1 MHRLRLVVAYVLC
14 ASIWGTTWFAIRR
27 CIGQGGFPTFTA
39 AALRFALATAVLAA
53 AYAAGRGRPGPR
65 SLRQLAALAGCGVLC
80 ALGYALVYLGEQS
93 ISGGLAAV
101 IYGTFPLCTALAAAV
116 GRVERVRPAA
126 VVGALVAAAGIV
138 VLFADRLDVSR
149 AQGVAVLVVLAS
161 VLVSALYT
169 TLMKRAAAGVHPL
182 ASTGVFLG
190 TTALVLG
197 ALAMAVD
204 GTKIPWP
211 PPVVPTAALVYL
223 AIGGSVVVFMAYFY
237 LLDRVSLMTVST
249 LVVIEPIIAL
259 AVDAAFEHGVT
270 LVARSYAGIAI
281 AGVGVAV
288 SILGTPSRKR
298 APEPLA
304 PEAASSTS
312 SSGRLGAREVA

>member
-27 CIGQGGFPTFTA
+27 CIGAGGYPTFTA

-53 AYAAGRGRPGPR
+53 IYAAGRGRPGPR
-65 SLRQLAALAGCGVLC
+65 SVRQLAALAGCGVLC
-80 ALGYALVYLGEQS
+80 AIGYALVYLGEES

-101 IYGTFPLCTALAAAV
+101 LYGTFPLCTALFATV
-116 GRVERVRPAA
+116 GGVEKVRPAA
-126 VVGALVAAAGIV
+126 VVGALLAMAGIV
-138 VLFADRLDVSR
+138 VIFADRLDVSR
-149 AQGVAVLVVLAS
+149 SQGVAVLVVLGS

-197 ALAMAVD
+197 AVGLAVD
-204 GTKIPWP
+204 RKPIPWP

-223 AIGGSVVVFMAYFY
+223 AIAGSVVVFVAYFY
-237 LLDRVSLMTVST
+237 VLDRVSLMTVST
-249 LVVIEPIIAL
+249 LVVIEPVIAL

-270 LVARSYAGIAI
+270 LVARSYAGIVL
-281 AGVGVAV
+281 AGVGVTV
-288 SILGTPSRKR
+288 SVLRMPSRER
-298 APEPLA
+298 APQPSA
-304 PEAASSTS
+304 PGAAS
-312 SSGRLGAREVA
+312 

>member
-27 CIGQGGFPTFTA
+27 CVGEGGYPTFTA

-53 AYAAGRGRPGPR
+53 IYAAAGGRPGPR

-80 ALGYALVYLGEQS
+80 AIGYALVYLGEES

-101 IYGTFPLCTALAAAV
+101 LYGTFPLCAALFATV
-116 GRVERVRPAA
+116 GRIEKVRPAA
-126 VVGALVAAAGIV
+126 IVGALLAVAGIV
-138 VLFADRLDVSR
+138 VIFADRLDVSR
-149 AQGVAVLVVLAS
+149 AQGVAVLVVLGS
-161 VLVSALYT
+161 VLVSAPYT

-197 ALAMAVD
+197 ALALAVD
-204 GTKIPWP
+204 TKPIPWP

-223 AIGGSVVVFMAYFY
+223 AIAGSVVVFMAYFY

-249 LVVIEPIIAL
+249 LVVIEPVIAL
-259 AVDAAFEHGVT
+259 AVDAAFEHGVM

-288 SILGTPSRKR
+288 SVLRLPARER
-298 APEPLA
+298 APEPSA
-304 PEAASSTS
+304 QGSAS
-312 SSGRLGAREVA
+312 

>member
-27 CIGQGGFPTFTA
+27 CIGEGGYPTFTA

-53 AYAAGRGRPGPR
+53 MYAAGRGRPGPR
-65 SLRQLAALAGCGVLC
+65 SVRQLAALAGCGVLC
-80 ALGYALVYLGEQS
+80 AIGYALVYLGEES

-101 IYGTFPLCTALAAAV
+101 LYGTFPLCTALFATV
-116 GRVERVRPAA
+116 GRVEKVRPGAML
-126 VVGALVAAAGIV
+126 GALLAMAGIV
-138 VLFADRLDVSR
+138 VIFADRLDVSR
-149 AQGVAVLVVLAS
+149 AQGVAVLVVLGS

-197 ALAMAVD
+197 ALGLAVD
-204 GTKIPWP
+204 RGEPIPWP
-211 PPVVPTAALVYL
+211 PPVAPTAALVYL
-223 AIGGSVVVFMAYFY
+223 AIAGSVVVFVAYFY

-249 LVVIEPIIAL
+249 LVVIEPVIAL

-270 LVARSYAGIAI
+270 LVARSYAGIAL
-281 AGVGVAV
+281 AGVGVGV
-288 SILGTPSRKR
+288 SVLRMPSRER
-298 APEPLA
+298 APEPSA
-304 PEAASSTS
+304 PGAAS
-312 SSGRLGAREVA
+312 